1 VQGTEVKE
9 TLFAHIH
16 RAVQRVD
23 GGSGVLILTDLYGAT
38 PSNVAHEVFEQAMN
52 LRFNPTTLSA
62 DRQVTELAI
71 VAGMSLPMVLRA
83 IGNRALPLPQL
94 VEKVCDG
101 GHQAILY
108 RLPHTTAPPHQYA
121 KHQ

>member
-1 VQGTEVKE
+1 
-9 TLFAHIH
+9 
-16 RAVQRVD
+16 
-23 GGSGVLILTDLYGAT
+23 
-38 PSNVAHEVFEQAMN
+38 
-52 LRFNPTTLSA
+52 
-62 DRQVTELAI
+62 VTELAI

-108 RLPHTTAPPHQYA
+108 RLPHTTAPQHQHA
-121 KHQ
+121 QHE